1 MIANDSFKYI
11 ALYVNCSLCYVTKVK
26 GEWLPRTKNTLTTM
40 PQDKKP
46 QKSKDGK
53 APDITHARHSQ
64 HVQLK
69 VSLNLMFFRWDWS
82 WTTTQITFMTDTL
95 CTLLLIRLILFL
107 NISYSY
113 FHFHELIELIK
124 FWLIYDVRFIY
135 LYKNILLICLTTKLH
150 F

>member
-53 APDITHARHSQ
+53 ALDITHARHSQ

-82 WTTTQITFMTDTL
+82 WTTTQITFMTDML

-107 NISYSY
+107 YITYSY
-113 FHFHELIELIK
+113 VHFSWADWPNKILI
-124 FWLIYDVRFIY
+124 
-135 LYKNILLICLTTKLH
+135 NIRRTIHLPLQKYI
-150 F
+150 FDMPNY

>member
-53 APDITHARHSQ
+53 ALDITHARHSQ

-107 NISYSY
+107 YIFLQLLPFSWNDWANKILTNIWRTIHLPLQKYTFNMPNY
-113 FHFHELIELIK
+113 
-124 FWLIYDVRFIY
+124 
-135 LYKNILLICLTTKLH
+135 
-150 F
+150 